1 MSWPNCTAGN
11 WLKRQS
17 VQGLEDGRADS
28 PLHAVGEQD
37 FGAHRSDAPYHF
49 VAIRVIRVL

>member
-49 VAIRVIRVL
+49 VAIRVIRVS